1 MMATPHMLTGAALGR
16 ARHRPWLVYPAAL
29 ASH

>member
-1 MMATPHMLTGAALGR
+1 MMATPHMLTGAALRR
-16 ARHRPWLVYPAAL
+16 ALHRLWLVYPAAL